1 LGTAAQAKQSSSG
14 GAYEVA
20 RPLGQ
25 CAICNQPI
33 APDQKFMAA
42 LIETPTGY
50 QRADCS
56 LDCWEKFDRKDVVA
70 FWQTTMPRP
79 EQKKKLFV
87 DDATLSELF
96 ARLADVTEPA
106 KLAFRFVLGLILMRK
121 RLLIYDQT
129 RKDGDREIW
138 TVRLKGRDDV
148 LELIDPKLD
157 ENRMKEVSEQLGQI
171 LQQEL

>member
-1 LGTAAQAKQSSSG
+1 MGTAAQAKQSGG

-25 CAICNQPI
+25 CAVCNQHI
-33 APDQKFMAA
+33 DPDQKFMAA

-56 LDCWEKFDRKDVVA
+56 LECWEKFDRKDVVA
-70 FWQTTMPRP
+70 FWQTVMPRP

-87 DDATLSELF
+87 DDATLCELF
-96 ARLADVTEPA
+96 VRLADVTEPA

-121 RLLIYDQT
+121 RLLIYDGT
-129 RKDGDREIW
+129 RIEGDREIW
-138 TVRLKGRDDV
+138 SIRLKGRDEM